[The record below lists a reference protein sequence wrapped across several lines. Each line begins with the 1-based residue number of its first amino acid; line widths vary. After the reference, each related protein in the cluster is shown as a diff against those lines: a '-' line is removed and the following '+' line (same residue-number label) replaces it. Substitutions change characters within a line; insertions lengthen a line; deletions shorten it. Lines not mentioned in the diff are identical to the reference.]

1 MRALG
6 GVKLLILDDFGLEPL
21 GDEQRHDILEILE
34 DRYGRGATLI
44 TSQIPLDKWHSSSV
58 NPPSL
63 TPSSIASSTTP
74 TACNSAAIPCAA
86 AGRQARRR
94 LTDRTAYG
102 EIKPS
107 SGHSATPA
115 DINRNGR
122 PTSIGMGGRHQS
134 ESPADIIG
142 IRNQLALELGKNAER
157 EAAIGGR
164 RIDLRARAGQHLQ
177 PDAPGAQVLD
187 RVDQVTQ
194 IAPELVELPE
204 DQRVAGLDRLQAG
217 GQPRAGIVAARRQ
230 VLLDA
235 GGIDAGRQHRVPLR
249 RQRLGAVR
257 LGDTDIANQH
267 RGTGRASGKKKP
279 TLQAGDQFRNG
290 FSGGLR
296 RRSAGRARS
305 PGNRPF
311 SKRLPAPPP
320 RDASVSRICV
330 EPLDLASVSPIVR
343 PVSNSVR
350 RNHPTVSANLRRK
363 TPLIARRAVHHC
375 APLHIGRRSTAGS
388 RCPTIPAIPRS

>member
-1 MRALG
+1 MER
-6 GVKLLILDDFGLEPL
+6 
-21 GDEQRHDILEILE
+21 
-34 DRYGRGATLI
+34 
-44 TSQIPLDKWHSSSV
+44 S
-58 NPPSL
+58 N
-63 TPSSIASSTTP
+63 
-74 TACNSAAIPCAA
+74 
-86 AGRQARRR
+86 
-94 LTDRTAYG
+94 
-102 EIKPS
+102 PS
-107 SGHSATPA
+107 SGHCATPA
-115 DINRNGR
+115 DINRYSR

-134 ESPADIIG
+134 ECPADIIG

-157 EAAIGGR
+157 EAAVGGR

-235 GGIDAGRQHRVPLR
+235 GGINAGRQHRVPLR

-267 RGTGRASGKKKP
+267 GGTGRASGKKKP
-279 TLQAGDQFRNG
+279 TLQAGGQFRNG

-305 PGNRPF
+305 PGNR
-311 SKRLPAPPP
+311 RPATP
-320 RDASVSRICV
+320 SVSRICV
-330 EPLDLASVSPIVR
+330 EPLDLTSVSPSLR
-343 PVSNSVR
+343 SVSNSVR
-350 RNHPTVSANLRRK
+350 RTHPSVSANLRRK
-363 TPLIARRAVHHC
+363 RPSIARRAVHHC
-375 APLHIGRRSTAGS
+375 APLHIAGA
-388 RCPTIPAIPRS
+388 RQQEADAPRSLQHPGHKTARTQRPGLHRQGRTGRPFRSHADP